1 MEKWDILIEKIIK
14 SHYPDIY
21 DWIVEK
27 SEKYLGEQILWQIHV
42 GKESSK
48 EVIHFLY
55 FKDENNLIY
64 PLLLDMNHCI
74 WKVDE
79 NKPYRYKYL
88 KQWKEWNFKLQE
100 NEIK

>member
-1 MEKWDILIEKIIK
+1 MTN
-14 SHYPDIY
+14 PC
-21 DWIVEK
+21 
-27 SEKYLGEQILWQIHV
+27 
-42 GKESSK
+42 KESSK

-55 FKDENNLIY
+55 FKENENYLIY
-64 PLLLDMNHCI
+64 PLILDMNYCI

-100 NEIK
+100 NEIKIKIMEGIK